1 MSSERE
7 TRLLRA
13 LFALIGVTAIVTGLF
28 VVLTGSSGQVDGSQ
42 AAPSVE
48 SELRFFAVFW
58 IAYGVAALRVAPR
71 ADREIFMV
79 RALAAFLFLGGLA
92 RAIAW
97 IADGKP
103 HGLFIGLLVLE
114 LLIPPVILGLQHR
127 LLATSGQR
135 AGPRAGLTGPHRSE

>member
-1 MSSERE
+1 VDFDRE
-7 TRLLRA
+7 TRLLRV
-13 LFALIGVTAIVTGLF
+13 LFTLIGATAVVTGLF
-28 VVLTGSSGQVDGSQ
+28 AVFSGSGGQVDGSQ

-114 LLIPPVILGLQHR
+114 LLIPAVIFVLQHR
-127 LLATSGQR
+127 LLARNGHHVGRGQ
-135 AGPRAGLTGPHRSE
+135 A